1 MIYLIY
7 IYIHYIAPL
16 YRHGFSVGCA
26 WNTLLNFYK
35 KGKKHPCPPS
45 VHAIPAICAFWRPWM
60 KHCLTGFYTIND
72 WTQQNRNYIQ
82 CSCLHNPLFSII
94 NIGGCSRRSRACKWQ
109 RSRIYIV
116 DIYIYNL
123 LILPYI
129 IPWYICI
136 RTCIDSAGQRSALH
150 FMNIHDIIWYTVRNT
165 PKPFIFVTSY
175 SKYSTLTCVS
185 ETHSIWV
192 PQIVLDCKSIP
203 SQVRKSHTLFP
214 VCDAQTTLAYGMYR
228 SLSVQKV
235 SLTMSYVH
243 SWS

>member
-1 MIYLIY
+1 MFLPSQSIVLNNQYRGMFQ
-7 IYIHYIAPL
+7 AKPNVQMAKVSNL
-16 YRHGFSVGCA
+16 YS
-26 WNTLLNFYK
+26 W
-35 KGKKHPCPPS
+35 
-45 VHAIPAICAFWRPWM
+45 
-60 KHCLTGFYTIND
+60 
-72 WTQQNRNYIQ
+72 
-82 CSCLHNPLFSII
+82 
-94 NIGGCSRRSRACKWQ
+94 
-109 RSRIYIV
+109 
-116 DIYIYNL
+116 YIYNL

-165 PKPFIFVTSY
+165 PKPFIFVTAY